1 MSRPE
6 VQAFVG
12 HAAIASTMKYV
23 TLSNEEASAESV
35 PDDCGANPER
45 KV

>member
-1 MSRPE
+1 MNVAK

-23 TLSNEEASAESV
+23 TVSDEEASVEAMQ
-35 PDDCGANPER
+35 R
-45 KV
+45 LMRMK